1 MSTAIVPLTPGRAH
15 ARSLT
20 TYRPDS
26 DSLAA
31 ARGVALGT
39 AAGAVLWSTGLVT
52 WLLYHWAASH

>member
-26 DSLAA
+26 DSLAS
-31 ARGVALGT
+31 ARGVALGV
-39 AAGAVLWSTGLVT
+39 AMGAVLWSAGLVV
-52 WLLYHWAASH
+52 WLLHHWAAGR